1 MTETPSKAQT
11 RKTKGDDDA
20 DAAPSFERNDTT
32 MSKES
37 SKVPQWYPALI
48 EWIKSSGGHVHES
61 LELTHYGGIRGISC
75 RAPIPKG
82 ELLIRLPPSLALSGE
97 SMPTT
102 YSIKDETRHASS
114 WLKCLGA
121 LFKASFDDDS
131 FYRPYLDSLPSDY
144 EHLLQW
150 TNEEEVKIYL
160 KGTTLGSIVEAERSQ
175 GTLSQR
181 YKEMVRPYLAQKDV
195 CDLSFSCSESKDTK
209 HQEHFR
215 QV

>member
-1 MTETPSKAQT
+1 
-11 RKTKGDDDA
+11 
-20 DAAPSFERNDTT
+20 

-37 SKVPQWYPALI
+37 SSKVVPQWYSALI
-48 EWIKSSGGHVHES
+48 DWIKKGGGHVHES
-61 LELTHYGGIRGISC
+61 LELTHDDDGIRGIAC
-75 RAPIPKG
+75 RAPIKKG

-102 YSIKDETRHASS
+102 YSIKNETRHASS

-121 LFKASFDDDS
+121 LFKATNDDDS
-131 FYRPYLDSLPSDY
+131 FYRPYFDSLPSDY

-150 TNEEEVKIYL
+150 SNEEEVEIYL
-160 KGTTLGSIVEAERSQ
+160 KGTTLGSIVEAERCQ
-175 GTLSQR
+175 GTLLQR
-181 YKEMVRPYLAQKDV
+181 YNETVRPYLAQNDV
-195 CDLSFSCSESKDTK
+195 CDLSSSCSESDDNK